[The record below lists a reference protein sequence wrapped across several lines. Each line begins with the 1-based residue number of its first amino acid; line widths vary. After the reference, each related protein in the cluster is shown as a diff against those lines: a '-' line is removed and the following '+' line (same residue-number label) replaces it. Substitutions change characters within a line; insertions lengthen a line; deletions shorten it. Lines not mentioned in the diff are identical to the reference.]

1 MATTWVPRHFPV
13 PQFLVFFTDE
23 IAHGMQPVEAPD
35 AAAAEAVI
43 LDLNPDARV
52 GAVLDDGVDAAGR
65 HRLLAE
71 WIRGAGLDGQ
81 HRIK

>member
-1 MATTWVPRHFPV
+1 MATTRVSGNLPV

-52 GAVLDDGVDAAGR
+52 GAVLDDGFDADGR
-65 HRLLAE
+65 HRLLTA
-71 WIRGAGLDGQ
+71 WIGTKSTG
-81 HRIK
+81 